1 MMQSFRL
8 LLCTGLLLTYAHSL
22 HAQGANT
29 SARSGKEPAP
39 PIVQAIEEGST
50 ELVLTPST
58 TKQPIRLIYIKGSI
72 SRQLLANLKKEVGDI
87 QVDPIPAGLIVLLD
101 SKGGDGMA
109 AIEIGRILR
118 QAKAHVFVTGE
129 CSSACV
135 FVLAGGVVR
144 GAPTFSI
151 GIHQARITLSND
163 QAVIAKEVDAKD
175 NQKAQ
180 ALLDTYEREARQY
193 FSQMGIPGELFVAM
207 QSYPAKRLHRLS
219 SEEITLY
226 GLNGI
231 EDDYLLQRLKIYQ
244 DRPGRWPKDKDEL
257 HRRTLKVAIECN
269 LLDKVPADF
278 VRCYRRV
285 LQDIY

>member
-1 MMQSFRL
+1 MSSVRSLFCAACL
-8 LLCTGLLLTYAHSL
+8 LALSQGVC
-22 HAQGANT
+22 AQGTTNLPRI
-29 SARSGKEPAP
+29 SKEPTK

-50 ELVLTPST
+50 ELALTPST

-109 AIEIGRILR
+109 AIEIGRLLR

-163 QAVIAKEVDAKD
+163 QAVIAKEVEAKD

-193 FSQMGIPGELFVAM
+193 FSQMGIPGELFIAM

-231 EDDYLLQRLKIYQ
+231 EDNYLLERLKVYQ

>member
-1 MMQSFRL
+1 MMMKKLTQSILAILF
-8 LLCTGLLLTYAHSL
+8 ASL
-22 HAQGANT
+22 SNLSIAQGASTDNPPRERALPASIIT
-29 SARSGKEPAP
+29 DDDSAKVTTP
-39 PIVQAIEEGST
+39 PTGSKSQ
-50 ELVLTPST
+50 V
-58 TKQPIRLIYIKGSI
+58 RLIYIKGSI
-72 SRQLLANLKKEVGDI
+72 SRQLLANLRKEAADLQG
-87 QVDPIPAGLIVLLD
+87 DPIPAGLIVLLD
-101 SKGGDGMA
+101 SRGGDGMA
-109 AIEIGRILR
+109 AMEIGRILR

-163 QAVIAKEVDAKD
+163 QAVIAKEVEAKD
-175 NQKAQ
+175 NQKAK
-180 ALLDTYEREARQY
+180 ALLETYEREARIY
-193 FSQMGIPGELFVAM
+193 FAQMGIPIELFIAM

-231 EDDYLLQRLKIYQ
+231 DDDYLLERLKAYQ

-269 LLDKVPADF
+269 LQDKVPADF

>member
-1 MMQSFRL
+1 MMKKLTQSILAIL
-8 LLCTGLLLTYAHSL
+8 LASL
-22 HAQGANT
+22 SNLSIAQGVSTDNPPRERALPT
-29 SARSGKEPAP
+29 SIITDEDSAKATTP
-39 PIVQAIEEGST
+39 PTGSKSQ
-50 ELVLTPST
+50 V
-58 TKQPIRLIYIKGSI
+58 RLIYIKGSI
-72 SRQLLANLKKEVGDI
+72 SRQLLANLKKEAADLQG
-87 QVDPIPAGLIVLLD
+87 DPIPAGLIVLLD
-101 SKGGDGMA
+101 SRGGDGMA
-109 AIEIGRILR
+109 AMEIGRILR

-163 QAVIAKEVDAKD
+163 QAVIAKEVEAKD
-175 NQKAQ
+175 NQKAK
-180 ALLDTYEREARQY
+180 ALLETYEREARTY
-193 FSQMGIPGELFVAM
+193 FAQMGIPVELFIAM

-231 EDDYLLQRLKIYQ
+231 DDDYLLERLKTYQ
-244 DRPGRWPKDKDEL
+244 ERPGRWPKDKDEL

-269 LLDKVPADF
+269 LQDKVPADF

>member
-1 MMQSFRL
+1 MFVLTCSAMPLFALAQNAP
-8 LLCTGLLLTYAHSL
+8 LLTTQSKELTLPAS
-22 HAQGANT
+22 NIPVET
-29 SARSGKEPAP
+29 SAEGTS
-39 PIVQAIEEGST
+39 GST
-50 ELVLTPST
+50 NAKNQV
-58 TKQPIRLIYIKGSI
+58 RFIYIKGSI
-72 SRQLLANLKKEVGDI
+72 SRQLLANLKKENLDANT
-87 QVDPIPAGLIVLLD
+87 DPIPAGLIVLLD

-109 AIEIGRILR
+109 AIEIGRLLR
-118 QAKAHVFVTGE
+118 KAKAHVFVTGE

-163 QAVIAKEVDAKD
+163 NAVISKEVDAKE

-180 ALLDTYEREARQY
+180 ALLDAYEREAPIY
-193 FSQMGIPGELFVAM
+193 FAEMGIPSDLFMMM
-207 QSYPAKRLHRLS
+207 QSYPAKRLYRLS
-219 SEEITLY
+219 SPEITFY

-231 EDDYLLQRLKIYQ
+231 EDDYLLERLKVYQ

-269 LLDKVPADF
+269 LQDKVPADF